1 MRVLIAEDSQIMRK
15 IIKTNLKKMGVS
27 DILEA
32 SDGEHALNAAK
43 ANTDIALLFT
53 DLNMPVLS
61 GLELCKAL
69 RGSGEFKKLK
79 IIVISEFLGQNA
91 KEAFLEIGVDGFVP
105 KPFDLKA
112 FNEVVTPIVESAKD
126 PEGVVKKGMDI
137 SKADFVEKIK
147 AETPN
152 VELNPQELTI
162 TFNEMSV
169 TVPVDKILEVGK
181 ITPKDDPEYVELKDK

>member
-1 MRVLIAEDSQIMRK
+1 MIFPYTQS
-15 IIKTNLKKMGVS
+15 
-27 DILEA
+27 
-32 SDGEHALNAAK
+32 
-43 ANTDIALLFT
+43 
-53 DLNMPVLS
+53 
-61 GLELCKAL
+61 
-69 RGSGEFKKLK
+69 
-79 IIVISEFLGQNA
+79 NA

-112 FNEVVTPIVESAKD
+112 FNEVVIPIVESAKD
-126 PEGVVKKGMDI
+126 PEGAVKKGMDI
-137 SKADFVEKIK
+137 SKAAFVEKIK
-147 AETPN
+147 AESPN

>member
-1 MRVLIAEDSQIMRK
+1 
-15 IIKTNLKKMGVS
+15 
-27 DILEA
+27 
-32 SDGEHALNAAK
+32 
-43 ANTDIALLFT
+43 
-53 DLNMPVLS
+53 
-61 GLELCKAL
+61 LELCKAL

-79 IIVISEFLGQNA
+79 IVVISEFLGQNA

-181 ITPKDDPEYVELKDK
+181 ITPKGLKIGIMGCIVNGPGEMADADYGYVGAGRGKISLYKKKECIEKNIPEEEAVEKLIELIRKNGDYTER

>member
-15 IIKTNLKKMGVS
+15 IIKTNLKKMGVN

-43 ANTDIALLFT
+43 ANPDVALLFT

-61 GLELCKAL
+61 GLELCRAL

-79 IIVISEFLGQNA
+79 IVVISEFLGQNA

-112 FNEVVTPIVESAKD
+112 FNEVVIPIVESAKD
-126 PEGVVKKGMDI
+126 PGG
-137 SKADFVEKIK
+137 AVE
-147 AETPN
+147 T
-152 VELNPQELTI
+152 
-162 TFNEMSV
+162 
-169 TVPVDKILEVGK
+169 
-181 ITPKDDPEYVELKDK
+181 